1 MAENEIKVLLR
12 VNGPELDDMQVT
24 VGRQGLRVGRT
35 RDNSLPL
42 ENREISRQ
50 HLRIIWR
57 DDKYFVEDLNSS
69 NGTWLND
76 VRLTPREAR
85 EIRPDDVIRAG
96 PFLLRVLRFVVA
108 EVVELLPEIEPQ
120 LGANGIV
127 QRVRVDVSADMYGI
141 MTKTSTWLQYLPEI
155 YSDDEFVGRYL
166 LVFESIFSPIVWM
179 LDNFDFYLD
188 ADTMPAEW
196 LQWVGS
202 WFDLLVLPE
211 LSIEKQRAIIK
222 QLGWLFSR
230 RGTKSALQRLIE
242 LYFDTSPEIIEPAD
256 EPCHFVVKLKLMN
269 PPFKN
274 SREIVERLIASQK
287 PAFASYSLE
296 LEGA

>member
-230 RGTKSALQRLIE
+230 RGTKSTLQRLIE